1 MEINPNRGSKILF
14 FTCYNPPSASVSK
27 FNSQLDNFLASAAQI
42 NTKVYVL
49 GDFDMPGVQWSDCPS
64 SNNIEQSNFC
74 HTINTYGLVQI
85 NAIPST
91 KHDNILDLVITNTPH
106 LFSNIKECDTS
117 FMSDHVVLSFSF
129 MKGLSIH
136 EIHLD

>member
-1 MEINPNRGSKILF
+1 
-14 FTCYNPPSASVSK
+14 
-27 FNSQLDNFLASAAQI
+27 
-42 NTKVYVL
+42 
-49 GDFDMPGVQWSDCPS
+49 MPGVQWSDCPS

-106 LFSNIKECDTS
+106 LFSNIK
-117 FMSDHVVLSFSF
+117 
-129 MKGLSIH
+129 
-136 EIHLD
+136 